1 MQTNS
6 ISIAS
11 PVNATG
17 GPVDGKI
24 RSLHPSMDMTPQVED
39 TIDIEAQ
46 EMDYDTIE
54 LKESN
59 IGASNM
65 VGRNDLTFRLKA
77 DR

>member
-1 MQTNS
+1 
-6 ISIAS
+6 
-11 PVNATG
+11 
-17 GPVDGKI
+17 
-24 RSLHPSMDMTPQVED
+24 MDMTPQVED